1 MVFKFSNDIT
11 LNEAR
16 KKNRSIKKGVS
27 FDNKI
32 VFINGFG
39 ASGKTMLS
47 PIISSMDRVESPVF
61 PYEIQWISSFLYS
74 SKMDEELYSEF
85 IRQYCD
91 NTIYNLTMGRNS
103 NFRFSDISSIF
114 QSPKRF
120 KFLKRIFEKGDNA
133 SVDEIKIKKPIIN
146 FTSSALLLF
155 INEIATSL
163 SNRVLFIETFRDPL
177 YMFKQAKINHKEVHV
192 EKREKNFT
200 FEVFEEN
207 ERSFYFDYYSNI
219 NQFRNL
225 DLSKSNEQVVKYL
238 ERMYQFYFN
247 FDFNK
252 IDMKGGKLI
261 CLPFEKFVLGPDK
274 WIDEILSFLDIRKT
288 KNLIKELKK
297 QKVPRKILIDGYS
310 RSVYKRYSQYP
321 IKKKYTNFSDADN
334 DYKEQI
340 KLEFGKN
347 EITFFNQLVD
357 LSNKYRDWSK
367 KFENKISWN

>member
-11 LNEAR
+11 LDEAR

-27 FDNKI
+27 FNNKI

-74 SKMDEELYSEF
+74 SKMDEKSYAEF

-219 NQFRNL
+219 DQFRNL

-261 CLPFEKFVLGPDK
+261 FLPFEKFVLGPDK

-321 IKKKYTNFSDADN
+321 IEKKYTNFSDADN

>member
-11 LNEAR
+11 LDEAR

-133 SVDEIKIKKPIIN
+133 SVDEIKVKKPIIN

-155 INEIATSL
+155 INEIAKSL

-219 NQFRNL
+219 DQFRNL
-225 DLSKSNEQVVKYL
+225 DLSKTNEQIVKYL
-238 ERMYQFYFN
+238 ERVYQFYFN

-252 IDMKGGKLI
+252 IDMNGGKLI

-274 WIDEILSFLDIRKT
+274 WIDEILSFLDIEKT

-297 QKVPRKILIDGYS
+297 QKVPRKILTDGYS

-321 IKKKYTNFSDADN
+321 IKKKYANFSDADN

-347 EITFFNQLVD
+347 EITFFNQLLD

>member
-11 LNEAR
+11 LDEAR

-27 FDNKI
+27 FNNKI

-74 SKMDEELYSEF
+74 SEIDEELYLEF

-114 QSPKRF
+114 QSSKRF

-133 SVDEIKIKKPIIN
+133 IVDKIKVKKPILN

-155 INEIATSL
+155 INEIAKSL
-163 SNRVLFIETFRDPL
+163 GNRVLFIETFRDPL
-177 YMFKQAKINHKEVHV
+177 YMFKQAKINHREVHV

-219 NQFRNL
+219 DQFRNL
-225 DLSKSNEQVVKYL
+225 DLSKSNEQIVKYL
-238 ERMYQFYFN
+238 ERVYQFYFN

-274 WIDEILSFLDIRKT
+274 WIDEILSFLNIDKT

-297 QKVPRKILIDGYS
+297 QKVPRKILTDGYS

-321 IKKKYTNFSDADN
+321 IKKKYANFSDADN

-347 EITFFNQLVD
+347 EITFFNQLLD

>member
-11 LNEAR
+11 LDEAR

-133 SVDEIKIKKPIIN
+133 SVDEIKVKKPIIN

-155 INEIATSL
+155 INEIAKSL

-177 YMFKQAKINHKEVHV
+177 YMFKQAKINHREVHV

-219 NQFRNL
+219 DQFRNL
-225 DLSKSNEQVVKYL
+225 DLSKSNEQIVKYL
-238 ERMYQFYFN
+238 ERVYQFYFN

-252 IDMKGGKLI
+252 IDMNGGKLI

-274 WIDEILSFLDIRKT
+274 WIDEILSFLDIEKT

-297 QKVPRKILIDGYS
+297 QKVPRKILTDGYS

-321 IKKKYTNFSDADN
+321 VKKKYANFSDADN

-347 EITFFNQLVD
+347 EITFFNQLLD

>member
-11 LNEAR
+11 LDEAR

-27 FDNKI
+27 FDNRI

-74 SKMDEELYSEF
+74 SKMDEHLYSEF

-114 QSPKRF
+114 QSRKRF

-133 SVDEIKIKKPIIN
+133 SVDEIKIKKPIVN
-146 FTSSALLLF
+146 FTTSALLLF
-155 INEIATSL
+155 INEIAKSL
-163 SNRVLFIETFRDPL
+163 GNRMLFIETFRDPL

-219 NQFRNL
+219 DQFRNL
-225 DLSKSNEQVVKYL
+225 DLSKSNEQIVKYL
-238 ERMYQFYFN
+238 ERVYQFYFN

-261 CLPFEKFVLGPDK
+261 CLPFEKFVFGPDK
-274 WIDEILSFLDIRKT
+274 WIEEILSFLDIGKT

-297 QKVPRKILIDGYS
+297 QKVPRKILTDGYS

-347 EITFFNQLVD
+347 EITFFNQLLD

-367 KFENKISWN
+367 KFENKISWD

>member
-11 LNEAR
+11 LDEAR

-133 SVDEIKIKKPIIN
+133 SVDEIKVKKPIIN

-155 INEIATSL
+155 INEIAKSL

-219 NQFRNL
+219 DQFRNL
-225 DLSKSNEQVVKYL
+225 DLSKSNEQIVKYL
-238 ERMYQFYFN
+238 ERVCQFYFN

-274 WIDEILSFLDIRKT
+274 WIEEILSFLDIGKT

-297 QKVPRKILIDGYS
+297 QKVPRKILTDGYS

-347 EITFFNQLVD
+347 EITFFNQLLD

>member
-133 SVDEIKIKKPIIN
+133 SVDEIKVKKPIIN

-155 INEIATSL
+155 INEIAKSL

-200 FEVFEEN
+200 FEVFEKN

-219 NQFRNL
+219 DQFRNL
-225 DLSKSNEQVVKYL
+225 DLSKSNEQIVKYL
-238 ERMYQFYFN
+238 ERVYQFYFN

-252 IDMKGGKLI
+252 IDMNGGKLI

-274 WIDEILSFLDIRKT
+274 WIDEILSFLNIEKT

-297 QKVPRKILIDGYS
+297 QKVPRKILTDGYS

-321 IKKKYTNFSDADN
+321 VKKKYANFSDADN

-347 EITFFNQLVD
+347 EITFFNQLLD

>member
-11 LNEAR
+11 LDEAR

-133 SVDEIKIKKPIIN
+133 SVDEIKVKKPIIN

-155 INEIATSL
+155 INEIAKSL

-219 NQFRNL
+219 DQFRNL
-225 DLSKSNEQVVKYL
+225 DLSKSNEQIVKYL
-238 ERMYQFYFN
+238 ERVYQFYFN

-252 IDMKGGKLI
+252 IDMNGGKLI

-274 WIDEILSFLDIRKT
+274 WIDEILSFLDIEKT

-297 QKVPRKILIDGYS
+297 QKVPRKILTDGYS

-321 IKKKYTNFSDADN
+321 VKKKYANFSDADN

-347 EITFFNQLVD
+347 EITFFNQLLD

>member
-11 LNEAR
+11 LDEAR

-133 SVDEIKIKKPIIN
+133 SVDEIKVKKPIIN

-155 INEIATSL
+155 INEIAKSL
-163 SNRVLFIETFRDPL
+163 GNRVLFIETFRDPL

-219 NQFRNL
+219 DQFRNL
-225 DLSKSNEQVVKYL
+225 DLSKSNEQIVKYL
-238 ERMYQFYFN
+238 ERVYQFYFN

-252 IDMKGGKLI
+252 IDMNGGKLI

-274 WIDEILSFLDIRKT
+274 WIDEILSFLDIEKT

-297 QKVPRKILIDGYS
+297 QKVPRKILTDGYS

-321 IKKKYTNFSDADN
+321 VKKKYANFSDADN

-347 EITFFNQLVD
+347 EITFFNQLLD

>member
-11 LNEAR
+11 LDEAR

-27 FDNKI
+27 FNNKI

-74 SKMDEELYSEF
+74 SKMDEKSYSEF